1 MTLFLRYDAGLTA
14 CVFAA
19 LMVAGWRLGAYLARR
34 AAAPLSL
41 SRFDDGALALF
52 GLLLAFCFSGSAARY
67 DARKKLVLDEATA
80 IGDFAGTAAV
90 LAEPE
95 RGQLLREVHGY
106 IAQRLVF
113 GDMRYDDPNLLS
125 LMARTRASQ
134 GRIAA
139 LVARAV
145 RTLNTTTVHVALVNN
160 LNAMTTAHDNQLQG
174 LREHIPESI
183 VGMLLAFGV
192 FSTFTMGRLPDNKR
206 PEPAIAYIALVALV
220 FWVTLDLE
228 MPRRGLLRV
237 SQQPMQEVLENL
249 PAP

>member
-1 MTLFLRYDAGLTA
+1 MTIFLRYDAGVSA

-19 LMVAGWRLGAYLARR
+19 LMVAGWRFGAYLARR
-34 AAAPLSL
+34 AATPLSL

-67 DARKKLVLDEATA
+67 DARKKLVLNEATA
-80 IGDFAGTAAV
+80 IGDFAGTASVIAD
-90 LAEPE
+90 PE
-95 RGQLLREVHGY
+95 RGQILREVHGY
-106 IAQRLVF
+106 VAARLAF
-113 GDMRYDDPNLLS
+113 GNMRYDDPDLLS

-134 GRIAA
+134 NRIAA
-139 LVARAV
+139 LVARTV

-174 LREHIPESI
+174 LRDHIPESI
-183 VGMLLAFGV
+183 VAMLLIFGV
-192 FSTFTMGRLPDNKR
+192 FSAFTLGRLPDNKR
-206 PEPAIAYIALVALV
+206 PEPAIAYIGLVALV

-228 MPRRGLLRV
+228 MPRRGVLRV
-237 SQQPMQEVLENL
+237 SQQPMQEVSDNL